1 MKTSFLISCL
11 LLGALLNKNIAQTK
25 SNSEIS
31 KLTTYDVL
39 LYDDTRF
46 NEPNNENT
54 SAKKDELQS
63 NTKNHFLTPTEQKI
77 LLDYLSGIHNFTD
90 VIILN
95 SKNKRVEKKIDFENC
110 YLSYD
115 TVKIENNKTGI
126 TSIKVFQNNFLD
138 TSNLLKVKFY
148 EKWTINEV
156 TMSMNKEILGYS
168 ILMNK
173 LMNGTELVEQ
183 LLFTI
188 ISNNTSLTYLNS
200 NEYLK

>member
-46 NEPNNENT
+46 NAPNNENT

-63 NTKNHFLTPTEQKI
+63 NTKSYFLKPTEQKI

-138 TSNLLKVKFY
+138 TANLLKVKFY

>member
-46 NEPNNENT
+46 NKPNNENT

>member
-1 MKTSFLISCL
+1 
-11 LLGALLNKNIAQTK
+11 
-25 SNSEIS
+25 
-31 KLTTYDVL
+31 
-39 LYDDTRF
+39 
-46 NEPNNENT
+46 
-54 SAKKDELQS
+54 
-63 NTKNHFLTPTEQKI
+63 
-77 LLDYLSGIHNFTD
+77 
-90 VIILN
+90 
-95 SKNKRVEKKIDFENC
+95 
-110 YLSYD
+110 
-115 TVKIENNKTGI
+115 VKIENNKTGI

-138 TSNLLKVKFY
+138 TANLLKVKFY

>member
-1 MKTSFLISCL
+1 MKTSFLLSLL
-11 LLGALLNKNIAQTK
+11 LLGSLLNKNVAQTK
-25 SNSEIS
+25 SNNEIS
-31 KLTTYDVL
+31 KLIIYDVL
-39 LYDDTRF
+39 LYDETTF
-46 NEPNNENT
+46 NVPNNENT
-54 SAKKDELQS
+54 STKKDEPQS
-63 NTKNHFLTPTEQKI
+63 NTKNHFLNPIEQKI
-77 LLDYLSGIHNFTD
+77 LLDYLSAINNFTD

-95 SKNKRVEKKIDFENC
+95 SKNERVEKKIDFENC
-110 YLSYD
+110 YFSYD

-156 TMSMNKEILGYS
+156 TMNMNKEILGYS

-173 LMNGTELVEQ
+173 LMNGNEMVEK

-188 ISNNTSLTYLNS
+188 ISNSTSLTYLNS
-200 NEYLK
+200 REYLK

>member
-46 NEPNNENT
+46 NKPNNENT

-138 TSNLLKVKFY
+138 ISNLLKVKFY

>member
-11 LLGALLNKNIAQTK
+11 LLGALLNKNVAQTK
-25 SNSEIS
+25 SNNEIS
-31 KLTTYDVL
+31 KLTIYDVL
-39 LYDDTRF
+39 LYDETMF
-46 NEPNNENT
+46 NAQNNENAST
-54 SAKKDELQS
+54 KKDELQS
-63 NTKNHFLTPTEQKI
+63 NTKNHFLTPIEQKI

-138 TSNLLKVKFY
+138 TANLLKVKFY

>member
-63 NTKNHFLTPTEQKI
+63 NTKNHFLTPIEKKI

>member
-1 MKTSFLISCL
+1 M
-11 LLGALLNKNIAQTK
+11 
-25 SNSEIS
+25 
-31 KLTTYDVL
+31 
-39 LYDDTRF
+39 
-46 NEPNNENT
+46 
-54 SAKKDELQS
+54 
-63 NTKNHFLTPTEQKI
+63 
-77 LLDYLSGIHNFTD
+77 
-90 VIILN
+90 
-95 SKNKRVEKKIDFENC
+95 
-110 YLSYD
+110 
-115 TVKIENNKTGI
+115 KIENNKTGI

-138 TSNLLKVKFY
+138 TANLLKVKFY